1 MPVLYMGRWTSG
13 STSRSIS
20 YLLPKVFITA
30 NVRCGVDIHVNFYI
44 RQKPFWFL
52 RKFWDVDCSTCFLVF
67 WHLTGK
73 CLALAT
79 LAKDNVCIPSFVFKD
94 KEDMIWKK
102 KKKKKR
108 NFNFSE
114 NVTWITSG
122 FSSKELQMN
131 NVFLWF

>member
-1 MPVLYMGRWTSG
+1 MGRWTSG

-52 RKFWDVDCSTCFLVF
+52 RKFWDVDCSTCLLVF
-67 WHLTGK
+67 WRLQEK

-94 KEDMIWKK
+94 NEDMIWKK
-102 KKKKKR
+102 KRKKKR
-108 NFNFSE
+108 E
-114 NVTWITSG
+114 TLTSQKM
-122 FSSKELQMN
+122 SLELQVDSPQKNYKWIMFSFGFKN
-131 NVFLWF
+131 LH